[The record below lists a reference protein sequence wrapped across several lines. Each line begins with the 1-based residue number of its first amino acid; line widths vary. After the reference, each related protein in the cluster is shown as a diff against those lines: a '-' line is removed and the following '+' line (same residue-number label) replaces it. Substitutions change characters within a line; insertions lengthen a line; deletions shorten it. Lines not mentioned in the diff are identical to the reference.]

1 MITVSD
7 YSLKEGENGVWYVIV
22 HEPFG
27 KCNLC
32 GKGILKYRDSCPR
45 VCREIDEK
53 VKVLMIPRVK
63 CTVCGKMQRV
73 LPDIL
78 LAYKQYSAD
87 SINKVENEET
97 SIENILDHPC
107 ELTVMRWKKNRKKE

>member
-1 MITVSD
+1 MIKVSD

-45 VCREIDEK
+45 ICREIDEK

-78 LAYKQYSAD
+78 MEYKQYSAD

-97 SIENILDHPC
+97 TIENILDHPC
-107 ELTVMRWKKNRKKE
+107 ELTVMRWRKNRNKK